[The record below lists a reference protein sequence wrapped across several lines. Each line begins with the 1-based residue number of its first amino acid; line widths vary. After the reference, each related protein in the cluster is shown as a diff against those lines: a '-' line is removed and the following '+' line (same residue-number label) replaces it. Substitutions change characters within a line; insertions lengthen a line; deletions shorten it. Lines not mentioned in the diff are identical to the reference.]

1 MKRLYK
7 TLLSILSGLLL
18 SAAWPERGFPV
29 LLFFAF
35 VPLFCGLIRAMEK
48 PRQQSFVRFF
58 ALCGINCFDMGA
70 AYHLVGV

>member
-7 TLLSILSGLLL
+7 ILLSILSGLLL

-35 VPLFCGLIRAMEK
+35 VPLFVVEYERGWGNDWAVVGL
-48 PRQQSFVRFF
+48 
-58 ALCGINCFDMGA
+58 ALSPII
-70 AYHLVGV
+70 